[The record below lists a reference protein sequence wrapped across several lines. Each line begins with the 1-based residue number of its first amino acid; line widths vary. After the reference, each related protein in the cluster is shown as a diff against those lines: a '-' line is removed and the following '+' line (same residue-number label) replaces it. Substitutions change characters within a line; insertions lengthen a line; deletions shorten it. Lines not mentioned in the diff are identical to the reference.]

1 MHEYAVEKTA
11 DGGKRVDAGLLG
23 GVAAFVFGAIL
34 ALVNYLISR
43 AVMRRK
49 PSMFSFTAVV
59 RQLINIGGLAALYF
73 AAPHTPFG
81 TLPLVIGGVLGE
93 TLPMLYFTFLLLRD
107 EKSVRGAEEE
117 NNGKKGE

>member
-1 MHEYAVEKTA
+1 MHEYAVGILRTE
-11 DGGKRVDAGLLG
+11 GKQVNQSLLG
-23 GVAAFVFGAIL
+23 GAAAFVFGALL

-49 PSMFSFTAVV
+49 MSMFSSTAVI
-59 RQLINIGGLAALYF
+59 RQLINIGGLVALYF
-73 AAPHTPFG
+73 IAPHTPFE

-93 TLPMLYFTFLLLRD
+93 TLPMLFFTFLLLR
-107 EKSVRGAEEE
+107 EGKSAGED

>member
-1 MHEYAVEKTA
+1 MHEYAVGILRT
-11 DGGKRVDAGLLG
+11 GGKQVDQSLLG
-23 GVAAFVFGAIL
+23 GAAAFVFGAVL

-49 PSMFSFTAVV
+49 PSMFSSTAVI
-59 RQLINIGGLAALYF
+59 RQLINIGGLAALYVI
-73 AAPHTPFG
+73 APHTPFE

-93 TLPMLYFTFLLLRD
+93 TLPMLFFTFLLLR
-107 EKSVRGAEEE
+107 EGKSAGDD